1 MAPKPLKRSKNSIIR
16 FIYLYLI
23 SAITFIVF
31 LFGAVT
37 IVDQG
42 LKSFVF
48 GVEEYDY
55 NRPMPVMIDCERYV
69 GLDDDSYEN
78 CLKKMELVEEKEV
91 AVKKPAFTNEA
102 KRRLSIG
109 VAQVLVA
116 FPLWIFHWGIIERDR
131 KRKYAKK

>member
-1 MAPKPLKRSKNSIIR
+1 MPPKSIKRSKISIIR

-31 LFGAVT
+31 LIGAVT

-55 NRPMPVMIDCERYV
+55 NRPVPIMIDCERYI
-69 GLDDDSYEN
+69 GLNDDSYEN
-78 CLKKMELVEEKEV
+78 CLKKMDLIDEKEE
-91 AVKKPAFTNEA
+91 AVKKPAFSNES

-109 VAQVLVA
+109 IAQVLVA

-131 KRKYAKK
+131 KRKLVKK

>member
-1 MAPKPLKRSKNSIIR
+1 MPPKQNEKRSKISIIR

-55 NRPMPVMIDCERYV
+55 YNRPVPVMIDCEKYA

-78 CLKKMELVEEKEV
+78 CLKRIELVEEKEV
-91 AVKKPAFTNEA
+91 PEKSMFTNEA

-131 KRKYAKK
+131 RRKRK